1 MALSFVQAEDDFTLI
16 NESELIIRLAVLDWQ
31 SSRLSASSIS
41 PVAGVFPEDTAEH
54 HQN

>member
-1 MALSFVQAEDDFTLI
+1 MVLSFVQAEDNFTLI
-16 NESELIIRLAVLDWQ
+16 NESELIIRLAVL
-31 SSRLSASSIS
+31 STERKRIS